1 MSQYHAIRS
10 LKKNNIFGK
19 GDVLVLFGELFS
31 KGYANG
37 LVEEAERRGMKILRS
52 TVGRRDAEGHL
63 QPLDAEL
70 AAQVPQPFI
79 NIPLEAGFDLEE
91 DKNGVSLVGQ
101 LKDVKLSNWENAKID
116 FASLEECKQKGRK
129 RFRTNVEKW
138 LTEVKKHIPAGS
150 NVLFAHLMAGG
161 VPRAKIVLPL
171 VNRAVKGTGDRFLSS
186 EKLWT
191 SEIGR
196 ACSES
201 FDEVTA
207 ETFHTLL
214 DVTTAFRDQQKAAGK
229 QVSYVA
235 YGYHGTEILIGGNYT
250 WQTYSPYIQGWAKK
264 KLEGYSKLWADRG
277 ATCTVYNCPE
287 ILTNSSS
294 IFSGVEVSLYP
305 LLGALQKENSSERA
319 KKVIAD
325 CLALLRPD
333 VTVDS
338 LMKFTQ
344 TYLMSPEIRA
354 HCEFEKWPQHNSQA
368 QLEKMLATSDELISM
383 HKDPK
388 HLITLLLSE
397 VVFHGCGMVM
407 LDDAAKPEASTA
419 WINHDI
425 IAKIW

>member
-1 MSQYHAIRS
+1 MNQYHAIRN
-10 LKKNNIFGK
+10 LKNNKTFGK

-37 LVEEAERRGMKILRS
+37 LVEEAERRGMTIVRS
-52 TVGRRDAEGHL
+52 TVGRRDADGIL

-70 AAQVPQPFI
+70 AGNIPQPFI
-79 NIPLEAGFDLEE
+79 NVPLEAGFDLEE
-91 DKNGVSLVGQ
+91 DNNGLSLVGQ
-101 LKDVKLSNWENAKID
+101 LKDIKLSNWEDAKID
-116 FASLEECKQKGRK
+116 FASLEECKQRGRK

-138 LTEVKKHIPAGS
+138 LTEVKKQIPASS

-171 VNRAVKGTGDRFLSS
+171 VNRTVKGTGDRFLSS
-186 EKLWT
+186 EKLWN

-207 ETFHTLL
+207 ETFNILV
-214 DVTTAFRDQQKAAGK
+214 DMTTAFRDERKKNGK

-235 YGYHGTEILIGGNYT
+235 YGYHGTEILIGSNYT

-264 KLEGYSKLWADRG
+264 KLEGYSQSWTERG
-277 ATCTVYNCPE
+277 ATCAVYNCPE

-305 LLGALQKENSSERA
+305 LLGALSRENSSRS
-319 KKVIAD
+319 KKVIDD
-325 CLALLRPD
+325 CLALLQPN

-354 HCEFEKWPQHNSQA
+354 HCVFEKWPQHNSQQ
-368 QLEKMLATSDELISM
+368 QLEKMLTTSHELIEM

-388 HLITLLLSE
+388 QLITLLLSE

-407 LDDAAKPEASTA
+407 LDDAAKPEASAA